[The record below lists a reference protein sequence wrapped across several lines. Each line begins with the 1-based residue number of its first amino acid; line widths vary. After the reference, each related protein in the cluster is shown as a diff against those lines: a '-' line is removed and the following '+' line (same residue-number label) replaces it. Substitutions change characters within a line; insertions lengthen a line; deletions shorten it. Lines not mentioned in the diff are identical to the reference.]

1 MKIISITITSLL
13 AIIFSGCATNISPKT
28 YSVGSV
34 GQVNRTIS
42 ATIISVREVDVA
54 GTQGLG
60 AGVGAAAGGIA
71 GSSIGS
77 GDRENL
83 IGALAGAVVGGI
95 AGAAIERSATE
106 QKGMEYVVETENGNL
121 MTIVQGVTTLF
132 KEGQK
137 VLVLYGTPS
146 RIIADPRAKP

>member
-1 MKIISITITSLL
+1 MKLMSLAITSLL
-13 AIIFSGCATNISPKT
+13 AILLVGCTTNISPKT

-137 VLVLYGTPS
+137 VLVLYGTQS